1 MMAKSNLKQ
10 CSIWPVDPP
19 RQHLY
24 VDDDLL
30 AHPLASV
37 VMSQSWKGAPPIYIC
52 TGWEILALEDKYL
65 AKRLDREGVKIVFEE
80 YEAMPHCFAAILDK
94 TPNAKRCYEG
104 WAGFIKQAVADAEQ
118 IESRAINISAK
129 ELHETELDFNTLSDM
144 QDDELRG
151 RVETKAGLKEAA
163 AKL

>member
-1 MMAKSNLKQ
+1 MVAKGNLKQ
-10 CSIWPVDPP
+10 CAIWPVDPP

-37 VMSQSWKGAPPIYIC
+37 VMSKSWKGAPPIYIC

-65 AKRLDREGVKIVFEE
+65 AKRLDSEGVKVVFEE

-94 TPNAKRCYEG
+94 TPNATRCYNG
-104 WAGFIKQAVADAEQ
+104 WAGFIKQAVYDGTQ
-118 IESRAINISAK
+118 LESRAVNISARD
-129 ELHETELDFNTLSDM
+129 LRETELDFGTLSDVE
-144 QDDELRG
+144 DGVIRG
-151 RVETKAGLKEAA
+151 RVEVKAGLVETA